1 MAKYTIKGYMRQVE
15 SAYKEAAAKIAKEH
29 VKLEAL
35 EREKYETNNSRLL
48 TAQGKADKLNEING
62 KIRAVKDNMA
72 ALKTEAESKA
82 MTIRKTVEN
91 EFFDFYHVNPAD
103 VDSNMLTI
111 LNSGIATTAELMKLA
126 ETANPTM
133 RRLIGQKLSE
143 DKNDA
148 TGKTARFGL
157 ALMIASDDP
166 HLRAIDELRGIGK
179 YATGGGMSGTAGAQM
194 FLDRWDEMAGP
205 VFASAPKVGW
215 SWDTTAGGAKHYVEG
230 DDGEGA

>member
-1 MAKYTIKGYMRQVE
+1 MAKFTIKGYMRQVE
-15 SAYKEAAAKIAKEH
+15 NAYKEAAAKIAKKH
-29 VKLEAL
+29 VELEAL
-35 EREKYETNNSRLL
+35 EREKFETQNSRML
-48 TAQGKADKLNEING
+48 TAQGKSEKVNEING

-111 LNSGIATTAELMKLA
+111 INSGIATTAELVKLA
-126 ETANPTM
+126 EKANPTM
-133 RRLIGQKLSE
+133 RRLIGQKLA
-143 DKNDA
+143 DVKDD
-148 TGKTARFGL
+148 TKTAMFGR
-157 ALMIASDDP
+157 ALMLASDDP

-179 YATGGGMSGTAGAQM
+179 YATGGGMSGTAGAQA

-205 VFASAPKVGW
+205 VFASAPKVSW
-215 SWDTTAGGAKHYVEG
+215 SWDTTAGNGRHYVEG
-230 DDGEGA
+230 DDGEEA

>member
-1 MAKYTIKGYMRQVE
+1 MAKFTIKGYMRQVE
-15 SAYKEAAAKIAKEH
+15 SAYKEAAAKIAKKH
-29 VKLEAL
+29 VELEAL
-35 EREKYETNNSRLL
+35 EREKFETQNSRML
-48 TAQGKADKLNEING
+48 TAQGKSEKVDEINN

-111 LNSGIATTAELMKLA
+111 INSGIATKAELMKLA

-133 RRLIGQKLSE
+133 RRLIGQKLAD
-143 DKNDA
+143 DKDDP
-148 TGKTARFGL
+148 KTAQFGR
-157 ALMIASDDP
+157 ALMMASNDP
-166 HLRAIDELRGIGK
+166 HLKAIDELRGIGK
-179 YATGGGMSGTAGAQM
+179 YATGGGMSGTARAQA

-205 VFASAPKVGW
+205 VFASAPKVAW
-215 SWDTTAGGAKHYVEG
+215 SWDTTAGSGRHYVEG
-230 DDGEGA
+230 DDGEEA

>member
-1 MAKYTIKGYMRQVE
+1 MAKFTIKGYMRQVE
-15 SAYKEAAAKIAKEH
+15 SAYKEAAAKIAKKH
-29 VKLEAL
+29 VELEAL
-35 EREKYETNNSRLL
+35 EREKFETQNSRML
-48 TAQGKADKLNEING
+48 TAQGKSEKVNEING

-111 LNSGIATTAELMKLA
+111 INSGIATKAELMKLA
-126 ETANPTM
+126 EKANPTM
-133 RRLIGQKLSE
+133 RRLIGQKLA
-143 DKNDA
+143 DVKDDP
-148 TGKTARFGL
+148 KTAQFGR
-157 ALMIASDDP
+157 ALMLASDDP

-179 YATGGGMSGTAGAQM
+179 YATGGGMSGTAGAQA

-215 SWDTTAGGAKHYVEG
+215 SWDTTAGNGRHYVEG
-230 DDGEGA
+230 DDGEEA